1 MGWGLSPFP
10 SSAVWGFFVLF
21 PAPLVSRGG
30 GRLAGVSSLLPWGCV
45 PTLGSLLC
53 PLLGAR
59 QLTQQKGGTF
69 MLVLKLL
76 FLRSPTRINHTP
88 LFPGGAASGVPPPR
102 LLPRRDAHAGLAG
115 VWLKGHKLFPR
126 KTPRRGATRP
136 PQPLL
141 ELSKASSSLQP
152 CYAEHFCEPAKP
164 KLESTVK

>member
-10 SSAVWGFFVLF
+10 SSAVLGFFVLF

-45 PTLGSLLC
+45 PTRGSLLC

-115 VWLKGHKLFPR
+115 VWLKGTRVVSQENTKERSHPSSPASSGAEQGFQLFAAML
-126 KTPRRGATRP
+126 RGAFLRAGKT
-136 PQPLL
+136 Q
-141 ELSKASSSLQP
+141 A
-152 CYAEHFCEPAKP
+152 
-164 KLESTVK
+164 

>member
-10 SSAVWGFFVLF
+10 SSAILGLFVLF
-21 PAPLVSRGG
+21 PAPPISTGG

-59 QLTQQKGGTF
+59 QLTQQRGGTF

-76 FLRSPTRINHTP
+76 FPRSPTHINHTP

-115 VWLKGHKLFPR
+115 VWLKGTQVVSQENTEERSHPSSPASSGAEQGFRFFAAVP
-126 KTPRRGATRP
+126 RGAFLRAGKT
-136 PQPLL
+136 Q
-141 ELSKASSSLQP
+141 A
-152 CYAEHFCEPAKP
+152 
-164 KLESTVK
+164 